1 VSERFYEIFARL
13 LIVKALLTKSPYRDE
28 SDSAFRT
35 YKTVGVANFMLRS
48 ELLRGAISFV
58 GLLFFCALAIAGV
71 FPR

>member
-1 VSERFYEIFARL
+1 MR
-13 LIVKALLTKSPYRDE
+13 ALLAKSPYRDE
-28 SDSAFRT
+28 SDGVLRT
-35 YKTVGVANFMLRS
+35 YNTVGVAYIMLRS